1 MISDRESV
9 IPGTLNVLILKTLS
23 VGARHGYGIGKWIT
37 RTTEDVLQV
46 EEGVLY
52 PALHRLEKDGLIT
65 AEWRRAPSGRRA
77 KFYELT
83 AAGRRT
89 LAQETERWER
99 SSGAVAKVLKAES

>member
-1 MISDRESV
+1 MAPDRQSV

-23 VGARHGYGIGKWIT
+23 MGPRHGYGIVKWIR

-52 PALHRLEKDGLIT
+52 PALHRLERDGLIT

-83 AAGRRT
+83 SVGRRS
-89 LAQETERWER
+89 LAEETERWAR
-99 SSGAVAKVLKAES
+99 SSGAVTKVLEAES

>member
-1 MISDRESV
+1 MTQERESV

-23 VGARHGYGIGKWIT
+23 MGPRHGYGIGKWIS

-52 PALHRLEKDGLIT
+52 PALHRLERDGLIA

-83 AAGRRT
+83 SAGRRS
-89 LAQETERWER
+89 LAEETERWKR
-99 SSGAVAKVLKAES
+99 SSGAVTKVLEAES